1 MSKDAPPFSLYGDL
15 MALDSRI
22 NTDIYNFLSDT
33 MLLACKE
40 LNSRQGAALKVS
52 LKPDT
57 SLVTEADLASEKVI
71 IQRIR
76 EQFPADDIYS
86 EEAGRS
92 SAAAK
97 PGTFVWVIDPLDGTT
112 NYANGYPFYCISIGR
127 GRFRADSSIE
137 MLHGGVFDAPR
148 QRFYYAGL
156 GEGAYVDGQPI
167 KVAAARDFSQ
177 CFLVAGFYYMK
188 GQSLRAEIE
197 RFAKVS
203 DRCQSIRRDGAAALD
218 LAMVAEGI
226 YDAFW
231 EAGLQPWD
239 VAAGSLLVAEAGGA
253 VSNYRLPDGTA
264 YDIQGQGIIAGSPS
278 ATGEIVALLW

>member
-1 MSKDAPPFSLYGDL
+1 MV
-15 MALDSRI
+15 LDKRI
-22 NTDIYNFLSDT
+22 SSEIYHFLSET
-33 MLLACKE
+33 MGLAAKE
-40 LNSRQGAALKVS
+40 LESRRGSTLQIS

-57 SLVTEADLASEKVI
+57 SLVTAADLASEKVI
-71 IQRIR
+71 IDRIKR
-76 EQFPADDIYS
+76 QFPGDDIYS

-92 SAAAK
+92 SAAAT

-137 MLHGGVFDAPR
+137 MLHGAVFDAPR
-148 QRFYYAGL
+148 QRFFYAGL
-156 GEGAYVDGQPI
+156 GEGAYVDGRPI
-167 KVAAARDFSQ
+167 RVAASRPFSQ
-177 CFLVAGFYYMK
+177 CFLVAGFYYMQGK
-188 GQSLRAEIE
+188 SLQTEIE

-203 DRCQSIRRDGAAALD
+203 THCQSIRRDGAAALD
-218 LAMVAEGI
+218 LAMVAEGV

-253 VSNYRLPDGTA
+253 VGNYVPPDGKP
-264 YDIQGQGIIAGSPS
+264 YDIQGAGIIAGSPM
-278 ATGEIVALLW
+278 ATQSIIQLLW